1 MSHAHSTR
9 VSPFGPFSHP
19 SSMSCLEFSGSCSR
33 RVALSRDT
41 CGRFWVKPPRARDA
55 LVRVPGTICF
65 AVHVSELCQLQRAA
79 EFNSPGISGGPRPS
93 EALPGPLNQSRPLPH
108 VPASFLQPPHR
119 ASLQLCVSLSLRERE
134 RGRLSWVKARTPRLS
149 FSLLILQCLPDA
161 WHLGTTQQ
169 TLANERTR
177 AERTRGER
185 PRERAGE
192 LWATHTRALGEP
204 RSFRCW
210 PPAGNR
216 GRPWRQAVLRQASS
230 ASLRVWTF

>member
-1 MSHAHSTR
+1 MLTPR
-9 VSPFGPFSHP
+9 E
-19 SSMSCLEFSGSCSR
+19 CLPL
-33 RVALSRDT
+33 ALSLTQAPCPASSSLAAALEGSLCLGIR

-169 TLANERTR
+169 TLPNERTR